1 MKHDDSFKNWL
12 TFFVAM
18 HHCYKDFAVLQQLFA
33 AKQQNMQINEIYC
46 LNSMGYI
53 YEEAIKNPAFY

>member
-1 MKHDDSFKNWL
+1 MIPLKNWL

-33 AKQQNMQINEIYC
+33 AKQQNMQINGIYC
-46 LNSMGYI
+46 LNSEGYN
-53 YEEAIKNPAFY
+53 Y